1 MYGKVLLSL
10 LVLSSLL
17 LPIRG
22 QQPKPSPSPAPQ
34 RTPPPA
40 DEQDIVRI
48 TTNLVQVDAVVTK
61 DGKPVADLKPED
73 FEIAEDGH
81 PQTITNF
88 SYVSNPSEAKP
99 VTKAPAKAPGRDSTA
114 APTIPPAL
122 YPDDV
127 HRTIA
132 LVVDDLGMSQASM

>member
-1 MYGKVLLSL
+1 MYGKGFLSA

-22 QQPKPSPSPAPQ
+22 QQPQSAPSPAPQ
-34 RTPPPA
+34 RTSPTA
-40 DEQDIVRI
+40 DEQDVVRI

-61 DGKPVADLKPED
+61 DGKPVTDLKAED

-88 SYVSNPSEAKP
+88 SYVSNRSDTKS
-99 VTKAPAKAPGRDSTA
+99 VTKEPAKARGRDNSA
-114 APTIPPAL
+114 APIIP
-122 YPDDV
+122 
-127 HRTIA
+127 
-132 LVVDDLGMSQASM
+132 

>member
-1 MYGKVLLSL
+1 MYGKALLSL

-22 QQPKPSPSPAPQ
+22 QQPKPAPSPAPQ

-88 SYVSNPSEAKP
+88 SYVSNSSEAKP
-99 VTKAPAKAPGRDSTA
+99 VTKSPAKAPGRDV
-114 APTIPPAL
+114 PADSIIRQASRP
-122 YPDDV
+122 YEA
-127 HRTIA
+127 HSTIA
-132 LVVDDLGMSQASM
+132 RAVFDLGSA

>member
-1 MYGKVLLSL
+1 MYGKALLSL

-22 QQPKPSPSPAPQ
+22 QRPQPSPAPQ

-88 SYVSNPSEAKP
+88 SYVSNSSAATP
-99 VTKAPAKAPGRDSTA
+99 VTKAAKTSGRDNA
-114 APTIPPAL
+114 
-122 YPDDV
+122 V
-127 HRTIA
+127 
-132 LVVDDLGMSQASM
+132 